1 MLTCYTTYTTCCVGK
16 LNRPTDNENST
27 RICLVL
33 LKDTAHYAI
42 SELRKDILLSQNV
55 TIKKTFTVV
64 PEGDI
69 GSFSQF
75 WIYENSSCGS

>member
-1 MLTCYTTYTTCCVGK
+1 MLTCYTTYTPCCVGK

-55 TIKKTFTVV
+55 TLKKTFVHNYHRNMKLKTDDGNIICRDAIV
-64 PEGDI
+64 
-69 GSFSQF
+69 
-75 WIYENSSCGS
+75 